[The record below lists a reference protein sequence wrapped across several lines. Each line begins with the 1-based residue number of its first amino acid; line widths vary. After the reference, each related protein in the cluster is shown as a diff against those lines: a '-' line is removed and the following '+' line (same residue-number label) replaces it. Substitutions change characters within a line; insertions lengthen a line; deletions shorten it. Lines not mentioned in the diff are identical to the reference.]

1 MGIEYLQAAHEHQEN
16 AKRIQPM
23 QNSGRYRVTLNDRW
37 DRHALIYTLVPWGN
51 PALLTAVFEVAVLRY
66 ERFFAY
72 ERGGRAN
79 GTEAVA
85 TIVIKA
91 PSVVGRRG
99 MRDLVCGEQEIWLL
113 LECTRVC
120 VSAPHEHPP
129 SKSRGV
135 NPLAT

>member
-37 DRHALIYTLVPWGN
+37 DRHALIYTLVPQSD
-51 PALLTAVFEVAVLRY
+51 PDLLTAVFEVAVPPIRA
-66 ERFFAY
+66 FFAY
-72 ERGGRAN
+72 ERGGSAK

-85 TIVIKA
+85 TIAIEA
-91 PSVVGRRG
+91 PSVVGRRN
-99 MRDLVCGEQEIWLL
+99 MRDLVCGEQEIWLF

-120 VSAPHEHPP
+120 VSAPHEQPP

-135 NPLAT
+135 NVLAT